1 MLISSFI
8 FQVDVDAVDL
18 DKYPGF
24 SEVPWWEAEME
35 AGDCLHIP
43 IFWHQQVTSTADP
56 ARKRNMAI
64 NTWFFTL
71 NRFNHSDC
79 EAGSQETGEVPLDT
93 VAGTS
98 KPKKSEIIR
107 YMYIDVGLWLRLEF
121 ILHSRKKWT
130 LKEEGWDQKLMV
142 WPLKGGPKQLSPMII

>member
-1 MLISSFI
+1 M
-8 FQVDVDAVDL
+8 DAVDL
-18 DKYPGF
+18 VKYPGF
-24 SEVPWWEAEME
+24 SEVPWWEAQME
-35 AGDCLHIP
+35 AGDCLYIP
-43 IFWHQQVTSTADP
+43 IFWHHQVTSTADP
-56 ARKRNMAI
+56 ARKRNMAV

-107 YMYIDVGLWLRLEF
+107 YTD
-121 ILHSRKKWT
+121 ILLIKGDSTVATISVKGAGGNHWTFCVAVIVKKV
-130 LKEEGWDQKLMV
+130 KC
-142 WPLKGGPKQLSPMII
+142 